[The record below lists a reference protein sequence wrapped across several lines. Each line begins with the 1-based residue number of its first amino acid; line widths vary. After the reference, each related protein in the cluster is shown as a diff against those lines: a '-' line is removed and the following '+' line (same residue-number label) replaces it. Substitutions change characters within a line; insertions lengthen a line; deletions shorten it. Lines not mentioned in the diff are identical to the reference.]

1 MEELIQ
7 ELAKTLHI
15 GNEAMQS
22 LITNYPQLRQQLTAY
37 YITDMFGT
45 FSGCTASAIF
55 IIWAASFLFDYD
67 SQPSKVAFWR
77 KTMFITFLIFVILSL
92 ISYTLKYILAPDLI
106 FMQTILGNLK

>member
-15 GNEAMQS
+15 GNDAIQS

-37 YITDMFGT
+37 HITEMFGT
-45 FSGCTASAIF
+45 FSACIAFATF
-55 IIWAASFLFDYD
+55 IIWSTSFLFDYD

-77 KTMFITFLIFVILSL
+77 KTIFIVSIIFMILSL
-92 ISYTLKYILAPDLI
+92 VSFTLKYILAPDLI
-106 FMQTILGNLK
+106 FMQTILGNIK